1 GRRHRHAS
9 AAHESRHRNRLGRG
23 RRTAVGDPRPGTQWC
38 GVAHGGAR
46 GGDRR
51 SRLIRPDPMR
61 PRVLL
66 VGDGGGIAALVSLA
80 AGMRAQPGNAW
91 KPLVLLG
98 SETPFAFKPRPSTIL
113 VPGIPA
119 GVIAAVPE
127 LDSCGVPS
135 RLASKAELP
144 GCYDGCVAQL
154 AD

>member
-1 GRRHRHAS
+1 
-9 AAHESRHRNRLGRG
+9 
-23 RRTAVGDPRPGTQWC
+23 
-38 GVAHGGAR
+38 
-46 GGDRR
+46 
-51 SRLIRPDPMR
+51 MR

-66 VGDGGGIAALVSLA
+66 VGDGGGIASLVSLA

-98 SETPFAFKPRPSTIL
+98 SETPFPFKPRPSTIL

-135 RLASKAELP
+135 RLASKAGLP

-154 AD
+154 ADEWLGGLDAVAKDAVQVFCCGPAATLEAMAKIAAKHGVPCQILR